1 MILGISIISFLLDG
15 IVSHFISSNS
25 IFLPL
30 FTIVSLV
37 LIYPYFRNNRYRYLK
52 YIAIL
57 GLLYDIAYANTVFFH
72 FFIFMILGIFVIL
85 WFYFLSN
92 TWYTNLWITL
102 IIIISYR
109 IMTYLFFVLFQNLSF
124 SFTSLFCGIYSSLLL
139 NTIYCLVVYFS
150 TYSYRKK
157 HKINGK

>member
-1 MILGISIISFLLDG
+1 MIVAVSIISFLLDG

-37 LIYPYFRNNRYRYLK
+37 LIYPYFRDNRYRYLK

-72 FFIFMILGIFVIL
+72 FFIFMILGVLVIL

-92 TWYTNLWITL
+92 TWYTNLWIT
-102 IIIISYR
+102 IIVIIVYR
-109 IMTYLFFVLFQNLSF
+109 IVTYLFFVLFQNKIF
-124 SFTSLFCGIYSSLLL
+124 SFIHLGRGIYSSILL
-139 NTIYCLVVYFS
+139 NSIYCLIVYFS
-150 TYSYRKK
+150 TYLYQKK
-157 HKINGK
+157 HKISRK